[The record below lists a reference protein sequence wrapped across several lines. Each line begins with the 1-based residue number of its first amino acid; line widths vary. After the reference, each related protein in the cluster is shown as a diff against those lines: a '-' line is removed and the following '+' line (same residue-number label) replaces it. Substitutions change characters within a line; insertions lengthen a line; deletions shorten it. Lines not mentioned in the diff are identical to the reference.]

1 MDENIEIGKKI
12 KYFREERN
20 LSVDEFAKLIGV
32 SKTQMLKIEAGDT
45 DFNLLTLEKILTIL
59 DITLRM
65 IKCNDPGFK
74 Q

>member
-32 SKTQMLKIEAGDT
+32 SQTQMLKIEAGDT

-59 DITLRM
+59 DITLR
-65 IKCNDPGFK
+65 I
-74 Q
+74 